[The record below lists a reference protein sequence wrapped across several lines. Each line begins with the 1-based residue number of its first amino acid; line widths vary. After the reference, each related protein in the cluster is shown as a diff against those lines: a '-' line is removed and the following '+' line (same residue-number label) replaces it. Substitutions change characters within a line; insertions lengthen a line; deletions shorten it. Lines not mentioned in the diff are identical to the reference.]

1 MAAIP
6 ELPQPGVEVIQEF
19 TDQTPVVVVPTL
31 VPCVMGVCKEI
42 RELYDSDGTL
52 NSDILVSGPAVAVAE
67 LDDSSYTSM
76 DGLTLQVRV
85 NGGVIQTFTMPTGA
99 SPPTTMTAQEV
110 AVAINGASP
119 PPVGLAAYVYT
130 DDSSNDYLELRTTA
144 AGESQTIQIVGGTAL
159 AKFGWGEGFTFYGLG
174 SYIQDSVYLKQ
185 SSFPDPRGN
194 LEELDID
201 EDSIRVFVDLSTE
214 VREIL
219 QTQSFLRRGSYSPD
233 PNYGAVAWDDS
244 DGDQT
249 TPYVDLNDGGTTQ
262 NLLASPA
269 AAVVVGSVD
278 LSTEQYLHNKTLVLQ
293 KDGSGAQTVQFT
305 GNPVISEAVGALFP
319 FTGDFTVSVNG
330 QSVTVNVTAAPDLDT
345 TPTTSLVDQVNADA
359 DVVALGVGDIAFAA
373 DANGNAGATNLGLVV
388 GGDPTNPVANS
399 EIQVTAE
406 TTNDLF
412 LTASLP
418 YQQLVGQPALGP
430 ADDVVTQINSAM
442 PTTVA
447 SYDGSNQVVLTGG
460 GLGNESKI
468 EISADSTGLTELGL
482 SAGSTTGSPFATR
495 QGDSLYADGTFLG
508 NVIEVHPGAVSGRVK
523 LDREVSASGEW
534 TSWYIIAQNLDT
546 VVTGQYGVTVPTPD
560 LLIDTN
566 GDVRIKHDFLRDTT
580 GAPVINTAASLYVA
594 YEALRLDVTAD
605 AASPALLSFDSTD
618 DLEDAIGPIVPEN
631 PLAYGIFCALQ
642 NSRNARV
649 YGLGVGAV
657 TEDKPYGTVTAW
669 SEAYDYLKASEVY
682 AIAPMTTDLEV
693 ALAGQTHVDLMS
705 GATMKGERIVIVHL
719 GRPDRKSDTLV
730 ASGNDGDSV
739 AGGPPYYFDTKLA
752 TLSQALLAQGIDPTS
767 ITIDDG
773 VFLDI
778 GSDSNNWNIIGSV
791 TDGTKVRINTTF
803 AAGQNDDNFYQDDAS
818 EWTTQMPI
826 ISDSFSIKLR
836 GAEVASLNEEVETVY
851 NRGRGFANRRVWMM
865 QHDQVAA
872 TVNGVE
878 QLVPGFYLCAAKAG
892 MVAGLPPAT
901 PLTNYPIA
909 GFTRVTGTND
919 VYDTQQ
925 LNKMAAGGADLTVQ
939 LAEGA
944 PLQSR
949 MQVTTNLTSVEQ
961 REQSIVKALDYSA
974 KFYRFSLRIYIGRYN
989 ITQSFIDTL
998 GTVAQGL
1005 GRWLVEQGK
1014 VLKGAEMNNLLQDA
1028 DQPDSIALDVT
1039 TEVLYP
1045 CNYIRLTLII

>member
-1 MAAIP
+1 
-6 ELPQPGVEVIQEF
+6 
-19 TDQTPVVVVPTL
+19 
-31 VPCVMGVCKEI
+31 MGICKEI
-42 RELYDSDGTL
+42 RELYATDGTL

-85 NGGVIQTFTMPTGA
+85 SGGVIQTFTMPTGA

-110 AVAINGASP
+110 AVAINGAAP
-119 PPVGLAAYVYT
+119 IPVGFAAYVYT

-144 AGESQTIQIVGGTAL
+144 AGESQTIQIVGGTAV
-159 AKFGWGEGFTFYGLG
+159 AKFGWGTGFTFYGLG
-174 SYIQDSVYLKQ
+174 SYIQDDVYLKQ

-194 LEELDID
+194 LTELDID
-201 EDSIRVFVDLSTE
+201 EDTIRVFVDLSTE

-249 TPYVDLNDGGTTQ
+249 TPYVDLNDSGTTQ

-269 AAVVVGSVD
+269 AAVVTGTVD
-278 LSTEQYLHNKTLVLQ
+278 LSTEQYLHNKTLVVQ

-305 GNPVISEAVGALFP
+305 GNPVISEAVAALFP
-319 FTGDFTVSVNG
+319 FTGDFTVSING

-359 DVVALGVGDIAFAA
+359 DVVALSVGDIAFAA
-373 DANGNAGATNLGLVV
+373 DSDGNAGTTNLGLIV

-399 EIQVTAE
+399 EIQVTGE

-418 YQQLVGQPALGP
+418 YQQLVGQPTAGP
-430 ADDVVTQINSAM
+430 ADDVATQINALF

-447 SYDGSNQVVLTGG
+447 TYDGSNQIVLTGG
-460 GLGNESKI
+460 GLGDESKI
-468 EISADSTGLTELGL
+468 EISSDSTGLTELGL
-482 SAGSTTGSPFATR
+482 SAGSTNGSPFVTR
-495 QGDSLYADGTFLG
+495 QGDALYADGTFLG
-508 NVIEVHPGAVSGRVK
+508 NVIEVHPGATSGRVK
-523 LDREVSASGEW
+523 LDREVSATGEW

-546 VVTGQYGVTVPTPD
+546 VASAQYGVSVPTPD
-560 LLIDTN
+560 LFIDTN
-566 GDVRIKHDFLRDTT
+566 GDVHIKQDFLRDTT
-580 GAPVINTAASLYVA
+580 GAPVVTTAAALYVS
-594 YEALRLDVTAD
+594 YEALRLDVTPD

-618 DLEDAIGPIVPEN
+618 DLDSALGPIVPEN

-657 TEDKPYGTVTAW
+657 TADKPYGTVTAW
-669 SEAYDYLKASEVY
+669 SEAYDYLKANEVY

-693 ALAGQTHVDLMS
+693 ALAGQTHVGLMS

-719 GRPDRKSDTLV
+719 GRPNRKSDTLV

-791 TDGTKVRINTTF
+791 TDGTKVQINTTF
-803 AAGQNDDNFYQDDAS
+803 AAGQNDDSFYQDDAA

-826 ISDSFSIKLR
+826 ISDSFSVKIR
-836 GAEVASLNEEVETVY
+836 GAAVASLDEEVETVY
-851 NRGRGFANRRVWMM
+851 NRGQGFSDRRVWMM

-901 PLTNYPIA
+901 PLTNYPIS

-989 ITQSFIDTL
+989 ITASFIDTL